1 MSQPQHPNPKAFL
14 EHVRTII
21 RLKHLS
27 LHTEDTYLSTIR
39 RFIVFHGKRHPA
51 ALGPEAVRD
60 YLTHL
65 AVEEHVA
72 ASTQNVARNAL
83 LFLYRE
89 VLGVALSPPEGV
101 APARRPERLPV
112 VFTPDEVKRLLA
124 QLDRTPH
131 LMASLLYGSGLRLM
145 ECLRLRVKDMDF
157 ATRQITIR
165 DGKGQK
171 DRVSMLPR
179 TLIVP
184 LQAQLDAARLLYEQD
199 LAAGAA
205 HVFLPDAL
213 HRKYPNAARD
223 WAWQWL
229 FPAARLSADPRTGQ
243 VRRHH
248 AGEEAL
254 QRAVK
259 AAVAKAG
266 IAKNGSCHTLR
277 HSFATHLLENGYD
290 IRTVQQSLDSFLHR
304 VWRRLHLGRG
314 EIRLAAS
321 RKSAR
326 QPLVAGLLLILTK
339 LETQWKKDTVSAYCV
354 QFRRLLL
361 RSFRVH
367 LFILANTSR

>member
-1 MSQPQHPNPKAFL
+1 MSQTQHPSPKAFL

-51 ALGPEAVRD
+51 SLGPEAVRD

-89 VLGVALSPPEGV
+89 VLGIPLSPPEDV
-101 APARRPERLPV
+101 APARRPARLPV
-112 VFTPDEVKRLLA
+112 VFTPDEVKQLLA
-124 QLDRTPH
+124 HLSGTPL

-157 ATRQITIR
+157 TMRQITIR

-179 TLIVP
+179 TLDTP
-184 LQAQLDAARLLYEQD
+184 LREQLADARAVYQQD
-199 LAAGAA
+199 LAAGTAN
-205 HVFLPDAL
+205 VFLPDAL
-213 HRKYPNAARD
+213 IRKYPNAPRE
-223 WAWQWL
+223 WAWQWV
-229 FPAARLSADPRTGQ
+229 FPAVRLSTDPRSGLI
-243 VRRHH
+243 RRHH
-248 AGEEAL
+248 AGEETL

-259 AAVAKAG
+259 AAITKAG
-266 IAKNGSCHTLR
+266 IAKHGSCHTLR
-277 HSFATHLLENGYD
+277 HSFATHLIENGCD
-290 IRTVQQSLDSFLHR
+290 IRTVQELLGHSDVRTTMIYTHVLNR
-304 VWRRLHLGRG
+304 GGRG
-314 EIRLAAS
+314 VSSPLDE
-321 RKSAR
+321 AR
-326 QPLVAGLLLILTK
+326 
-339 LETQWKKDTVSAYCV
+339 
-354 QFRRLLL
+354 
-361 RSFRVH
+361 
-367 LFILANTSR
+367 